1 MPKADYQTFYSLLK
15 NTMTNKK
22 AVLFSGILSSVST
35 VFTAPIHAL
44 QLGDASLFSV
54 MNEPLK
60 SHIEVLI
67 PNDRTTSVSAIHA
80 RLANQSAFYQ
90 AGVEPVNILQHL
102 QFKTVTR
109 PNGTAYIEVTSNQP
123 IREPF
128 LNFVIETEWPTGRLL
143 RQYTLLLDPPAPTST
158 TPTLDFNATQYQIA
172 DSSSDPQTGNAPP
185 ASNSPSLQQ
194 TESYTIKANDTLWEI
209 ARDVRPSKSISI
221 QQMMIALQA
230 LNPHAFINN
239 NINLLKRGKVL
250 RVPSKAQIAVI
261 TPQESTEL
269 LAAQTNDPNSLTAP
283 PLDATHQDSPV
294 FSKSK
299 NATDRLTI
307 VTHADPTASGNTEV
321 QTHTSDA
328 SYNTTLTVTQE
339 QLDKA
344 KRENDEL
351 KSRLGDLQEQIK
363 TLKRLLVLKDE
374 QMARLQAKLE
384 ELEAPE
390 TVPQQSLTQVP

>member
-1 MPKADYQTFYSLLK
+1 
-15 NTMTNKK
+15 MTNKK
-22 AVLFSGILSSVST
+22 TVLLSGILSSIT
-35 VFTAPIHAL
+35 AVFTIPLHAL

-60 SHIEVLI
+60 SHIEVLL
-67 PNDRTTSVSAIHA
+67 PNDRATPAHTINA
-80 RLANQSAFYQ
+80 RLASQSAFYQ
-90 AGVEPVNILQHL
+90 AGVEPVTTLQHL
-102 QFKTVTR
+102 RFKTVTH
-109 PNGTAYIEVTSNQP
+109 PNGKAYIEVSSTQP

-158 TPTLDFNATQYQIA
+158 PPTLDLDATQYQIA
-172 DSSSDPQTGNAPP
+172 GSSSESQTSSA
-185 ASNSPSLQQ
+185 ASQHHQPSSTQAE
-194 TESYTIKANDTLWEI
+194 TYTIKANDTLWEI
-209 ARDVRPSKSISI
+209 ARDVRPNKSISI

-230 LNPHAFINN
+230 LNPHAFIND

-250 RVPSKAQIAVI
+250 RVPNTAQIAVI
-261 TPQESTEL
+261 TPQESSEL
-269 LAAQTNDPNSLTAP
+269 LAAQTNDPNTLTAP
-283 PLDATHQDSPV
+283 PLDATHQASPIA
-294 FSKSK
+294 SNSQ
-299 NATDRLTI
+299 NSADRLTI
-307 VTHADPTASGNTEV
+307 VTRVDPTARGNSAS
-321 QTHTSDA
+321 QTHTSEVA
-328 SYNTTLTVTQE
+328 YNSTLTVTQE

-351 KSRLGDLQEQIK
+351 KSRLNDLQAQIN

-374 QMARLQAKLE
+374 QMARLQARLE

>member
-1 MPKADYQTFYSLLK
+1 
-15 NTMTNKK
+15 MTNKK
-22 AVLFSGILSSVST
+22 AVLFSGILSSVSA

-67 PNDRTTSVSAIHA
+67 PNNRTTSANTVHA
-80 RLANQSAFYQ
+80 RLASQSAFYQ

-158 TPTLDFNATQYQIA
+158 TPTLDFNTNQYQIA
-172 DSSSDPQTGNAPP
+172 DNSSAPQTSSAPP
-185 ASNSPSLQQ
+185 TGESQPSPQQ

-230 LNPHAFINN
+230 LNPHAFIND

-250 RVPSKAQIAVI
+250 RVPTQAQIAVI
-261 TPQESTEL
+261 TPQESVEL
-269 LAAQTNDPNSLTAP
+269 IAAQSNDPQSLTAT
-283 PLDATHQDSPV
+283 PLDATHQDSPT
-294 FSKSK
+294 FAGRQ
-299 NATDRLTI
+299 NAADRLSI
-307 VTHADPTASGNTEV
+307 VTHVDPTATGNSEL
-321 QTHTSDA
+321 QPHTSDTA
-328 SYNTTLTVTQE
+328 YNTKLTVTQE
-339 QLDKA
+339 QLDKS

-351 KSRLGDLQEQIK
+351 KSRLNDLQEQIN

-374 QMARLQAKLE
+374 QMARLQARLE